1 MAGNDIDQ
9 SFAIVSLSISSQA
22 FSKDRTSSFV
32 FIFSSQTSITC
43 FGIPPWSHG
52 IWFTTD
58 WKITIDHKTSR
69 LNFHFLR
76 KLARESES
84 RVQRGMVKNL
94 HPSGVSPFLW
104 LTDPSPPSSS
114 WPLLAEFKN
123 SSFAF
128 PSGASRPRAG
138 WATPHCKCNGCRR
151 ATSWCKTVLGGI
163 CLFWVELDCN
173 GRY

>member
-1 MAGNDIDQ
+1 M
-9 SFAIVSLSISSQA
+9 VSLSISSQA
-22 FSKDRTSSFV
+22 FSKDRTSTFV
-32 FIFSSQTSITC
+32 YIFSSQTSITC

-123 SSFAF
+123 SSLAF
-128 PSGASRPRAG
+128 PSRASRSGLAG
-138 WATPHCKCNGCRR
+138 LPLIASAMVAAELPHDVRLYWAVFVCSGWN
-151 ATSWCKTVLGGI
+151 
-163 CLFWVELDCN
+163 
-173 GRY
+173 